1 MGCVSIPIPGN
12 RRTMEN
18 DICRKLRLAALVIG
32 GLSVV
37 IRSVSIRSMLD
48 DIQKAL
54 SSTIHISLTGYC
66 LATRLDT
73 KQVGRGGKV
82 PY

>member
-1 MGCVSIPIPGN
+1 MSIPIPGN

-37 IRSVSIRSMLD
+37 IRPEGGLD
-48 DIQKAL
+48 VVCL
-54 SSTIHISLTGYC
+54 SST
-66 LATRLDT
+66 
-73 KQVGRGGKV
+73 V
-82 PY
+82 PYDGKTFVY